1 MIGWLTSASSKF
13 CNVIWARAFK
23 DEGDLGLNTDWL
35 RELALS
41 ASAVNVLPFA
51 FRDDMPL
58 LSCFECFNKEY
69 NFLVLTL
76 VGLSR
81 SFVSGLILEYPLCI
95 FHRPFRIH
103 GTLDVC
109 ILGFSCGR

>member
-1 MIGWLTSASSKF
+1 MTPESSRS

-23 DEGDLGLNTDWL
+23 DEGDLGLDKDWNCWL

-51 FRDDMPL
+51 FRGDMPL

-69 NFLVLTL
+69 TFLVLTL
-76 VGLSR
+76 VGLSM
-81 SFVSGLILEYPLCI
+81 SFVSGLHFKYIWSS
-95 FHRPFRIH
+95 
-103 GTLDVC
+103 G
-109 ILGFSCGR
+109 

>member
-1 MIGWLTSASSKF
+1 MIGWLTQESSRS
-13 CNVIWARAFK
+13 CNVIWASAFK
-23 DEGDLGLNTDWL
+23 DEGDLGLNTDWNCWL

-51 FRDDMPL
+51 FMDDMPL

-81 SFVSGLILEYPLCI
+81 SFVSGFNPRISRCI
-95 FHRPFRIH
+95 VHRSYRIQAH
-103 GTLDVC
+103 
-109 ILGFSCGR
+109 